1 MDAASIMRIIMV
13 VWERLD
19 PPIWLLSA
27 LDDDEAAGTWLV
39 TVTESTEADG
49 VLLVADC
56 AFLCVDDVALD
67 VGADEEEVD
76 EVVVWTE
83 AVELVELAELLLVD
97 EVDWILFG
105 V

>member
-1 MDAASIMRIIMV
+1 
-13 VWERLD
+13 
-19 PPIWLLSA
+19 LSA

-76 EVVVWTE
+76 EVVV
-83 AVELVELAELLLVD
+83 
-97 EVDWILFG
+97 
-105 V
+105 